1 MLKKIKENRD
11 LRKPGKQYMNKIRAS
26 RVLKKR
32 EPNKQIEK
40 STNQSIKKIVKKNQ
54 ILE

>member
-26 RVLKKR
+26 RVFKKR
-32 EPNKQIEK
+32 EPNKTLKRAQIRV
-40 STNQSIKKIVKKNQ
+40 S
-54 ILE
+54 